1 MMKMEQPTQS
11 ASTRAQIGV
20 ETFSKNEAHASG
32 VSWAAVF
39 AGAFV
44 AAAVSLAL
52 LALGTGI
59 GLSAASPWA
68 SAGTTGS
75 RIGRTAIAWLIL
87 MQVIASSVGG
97 YLAGRLRTRW
107 VNIHTHEV
115 YFRDTAHGF
124 LVWAVALVMTA
135 AFLTSAAASLV
146 GGASRGR
153 LTPPNP
159 SESAASRN
167 VPDPEGYLVD
177 RLLRTIGPSADK
189 DNAPVRDE
197 IERIFANG
205 LREGSLPQ
213 ADRSYLTQ
221 VVMTRTGA
229 SQSDAERRVDD
240 AFAQAEQVADGSRR
254 AVAHSMYWTF
264 AALLIGAFCASVA
277 ATFGGKERDRVVVV

>member
-1 MMKMEQPTQS
+1 
-11 ASTRAQIGV
+11 
-20 ETFSKNEAHASG
+20 
-32 VSWAAVF
+32 
-39 AGAFV
+39 
-44 AAAVSLAL
+44 
-52 LALGTGI
+52 
-59 GLSAASPWA
+59 
-68 SAGTTGS
+68 
-75 RIGRTAIAWLIL
+75 
-87 MQVIASSVGG
+87 
-97 YLAGRLRTRW
+97 
-107 VNIHTHEV
+107 VNTHTHEV

-135 AFLTSAAASLV
+135 AFLTSAATSLV
-146 GGASRGR
+146 GEASRGR
-153 LTPPNP
+153 LAPPNP

-197 IERIFANG
+197 IERILANG

-221 VVMTRTGA
+221 VVMARTGA
-229 SQSDAERRVDD
+229 SQSDAERRVDE
-240 AFAQAEQVADGSRR
+240 ASAQAEQVADGSRR

-264 AALLIGAFCASVA
+264 AALLIGAFSASVA